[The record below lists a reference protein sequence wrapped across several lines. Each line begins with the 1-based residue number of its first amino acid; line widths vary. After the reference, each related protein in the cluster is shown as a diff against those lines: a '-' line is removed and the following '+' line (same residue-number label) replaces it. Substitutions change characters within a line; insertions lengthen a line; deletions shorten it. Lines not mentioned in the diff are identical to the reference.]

1 LDWDYR
7 FDFCNSIRNNE
18 KIGIKQIFS
27 GFACSMLRKTLFLYK
42 NYPIMTKQQQKVAE
56 QIAAEKQ
63 ILYLQKIADYR
74 MRDYTIEELVDLYK
88 IGRISDTNILF
99 ISPEHRQFLWDEN
112 RQSLFI
118 ESLLI
123 GLPVAPIFAV
133 EAKGSRLAVL
143 DGMQRLTTLER
154 FLDNQLILNHLS
166 QLTLLNGFQFQDLPL
181 SRQRRFKTIEIRLVA
196 LTEKADS
203 SVRQEIL
210 KRMRTFAL

>member
-1 LDWDYR
+1 M
-7 FDFCNSIRNNE
+7 
-18 KIGIKQIFS
+18 
-27 GFACSMLRKTLFLYK
+27 MLK
-42 NYPIMTKQQQKVAE
+42 PQQKVAE

-63 ILYLQKIADYR
+63 ILHLQKIADYR

-88 IGRISDTNILF
+88 IGRISDTNVLF
-99 ISPEHRQFLWDEN
+99 IAPEPRHLVWDEN

-123 GLPVAPIFAV
+123 GLPVTPIFAV
-133 EAKGSRLAVL
+133 EVKGGRLAVL

-154 FLDNQLILNHLS
+154 FLDNQLTLNHLS

-203 SVRQEIL
+203 LVRPEIL
-210 KRMRTFAL
+210 KRIWL